1 MVTSLIKIV
10 DAASEEDSSDAASD
24 AAAGAAGGRMK
35 ETGIVSF
42 ADPATVTVMP
52 SEVHCMAVKR
62 IEETATYLV
71 VGERGPQ
78 ETKTETP
85 ECYRERE
92 RERGEERGE
101 ERGRER
107 AREGERGTAWR

>member
-10 DAASEEDSSDAASD
+10 DASEEDAS
-24 AAAGAAGGRMK
+24 AGAAGGGGGRMK
-35 ETGIVSF
+35 ETGIISF

-71 VGERGPQ
+71 VGERGAQ
-78 ETKTETP
+78 QTKRRHQSVT
-85 ECYRERE
+85 
-92 RERGEERGE
+92 
-101 ERGRER
+101 
-107 AREGERGTAWR
+107 AREGERGRERGRVEREG

>member
-10 DAASEEDSSDAASD
+10 DAASEEDSSDAVLDAASAAASD

-107 AREGERGTAWR
+107 A